1 MLRFTIL
8 LLALFMTAGLLAQ
21 PVTVGATLPA
31 LSFVD
36 QHGKS
41 SSLTADT
48 RVIVFSADKKA
59 SSLANEYFNK
69 QGQAWMDARSLWYLA
84 DISGMPKLI
93 TKLFAMPKMKKF
105 SFPVALARDDAQVAG
120 LPRETGKVTVLLLE
134 ALGVRKVGFAGNA
147 SELTA
152 LIPE

>member
-8 LLALFMTAGLLAQ
+8 VLTLLMMGGVLAQ
-21 PVTVGATLPA
+21 PVTVGSTLPA
-31 LSFVD
+31 LSLAD

-41 SSLTADT
+41 SFLTADT
-48 RVIVFSADKKA
+48 RLVVFSADKKA
-59 SSLANEYFNK
+59 SSLANEFLNK

-105 SFPVALARDDAQVAG
+105 SFPVALARDDAQVAD
-120 LPRETGKVTVLLLE
+120 LPREEGKVTVLRLE
-134 ALGVRKVGFAGNA
+134 ALEVTEISFAGNA
-147 SELTA
+147 NELDA
-152 LIPE
+152 LIKE